1 MWLGTSQIEKKTEDV
16 QQAPL
21 TSQPAT
27 PLVIPSYTDY
37 RPDMGVT
44 FGGVAEWRKTTATAS
59 RVKLAPRLVT
69 GAPRRMLAGVVKKP
83 DREETEEVQQAP
95 LQVNPLLR

>member
-37 RPDMGVT
+37 RPDMDVM
-44 FGGVAEWRKTTATAS
+44 FGGVAERAQVSTDDESRKTRA
-59 RVKLAPRLVT
+59 
-69 GAPRRMLAGVVKKP
+69 
-83 DREETEEVQQAP
+83 
-95 LQVNPLLR
+95 